1 MRRDDIRFSGKGA
14 TIQHHS
20 ARGKV
25 TRNAGNFT
33 RGSQLVTHEFWMWF
47 AGIKIPL
54 LIWFLVFS
62 MALATTISLSLS
74 RPEIHLVLMR
84 LYSGLW
90 SLMLLDPSKV
100 IHLTLPNGMI
110 RPTLMGA
117 VPYDPYVASASAK
130 ALRCLLGSAFMAI
143 FIAAPL
149 SIWFIEFSRKR
160 GKSILEE
167 RHERGAMLVEREVL
181 RAEVR
186 AHNGN
191 RFAYECSRL
200 EPPRNP
206 EDILILNRR
215 QKRALG
221 VHQPYVI
228 AGIPYPWRLE
238 QSHTMLIGTTGA
250 GKTTQL
256 RSLVTQL
263 RERGQNAV
271 IFDLTGA
278 FVEAFY
284 NPETDTIL
292 NPMDQRCVPWT
303 IFNDCELYADFLTA
317 ATALIPSHPDEK
329 EPFWQN
335 AARTLFVEI
344 CMKLKADGE
353 TSNAAIAHH
362 LMTAN
367 LKQIHAKLKDT
378 VAAPLTAETAARMAE
393 SIRSVFNT
401 NANAIRYIPDP
412 SPEKPDSFSIKAWI
426 KASEPGSILFIT
438 SSYSD
443 MNFTRMLLTLW
454 TDMAVTAQMTLPR
467 TRDLRTWFLFDEV
480 NALHALPA
488 IGNGLQT
495 ARNYGGAFVL
505 GIHSFAKLE
514 ETYGEKGATNLA
526 ALARTE
532 LILATAD

>member
-54 LIWFLVFS
+54 LIWFLVF
-62 MALATTISLSLS
+62 ALALTITVSLSLS
-74 RPEIHLVLMR
+74 TPEIHLVIMR
-84 LYSGLW
+84 VYSGLW

-130 ALRCLLGSAFMAI
+130 ALRCLLGSAFMAV

-149 SIWFIEFSRKR
+149 SIWFVEFSRKR

-181 RAEVR
+181 SREVK

-200 EPPRNP
+200 DPPIEPQEAIALSR
-206 EDILILNRR
+206 EE
-215 QKRALG
+215 KRARG
-221 VHQPYVI
+221 IHQPYVI

-256 RSLVTQL
+256 RSLVRQL
-263 RERGQNAV
+263 RERGHNAV

-284 NPETDTIL
+284 NPESDTIL

-317 ATALIPSHPDEK
+317 ATRMKRSHS
-329 EPFWQN
+329 
-335 AARTLFVEI
+335 
-344 CMKLKADGE
+344 G
-353 TSNAAIAHH
+353 
-362 LMTAN
+362 
-367 LKQIHAKLKDT
+367 
-378 VAAPLTAETAARMAE
+378 
-393 SIRSVFNT
+393 
-401 NANAIRYIPDP
+401 
-412 SPEKPDSFSIKAWI
+412 
-426 KASEPGSILFIT
+426 
-438 SSYSD
+438 
-443 MNFTRMLLTLW
+443 
-454 TDMAVTAQMTLPR
+454 R
-467 TRDLRTWFLFDEV
+467 TR
-480 NALHALPA
+480 HARCSSRSA
-488 IGNGLQT
+488 
-495 ARNYGGAFVL
+495 
-505 GIHSFAKLE
+505 
-514 ETYGEKGATNLA
+514 
-526 ALARTE
+526 
-532 LILATAD
+532 